1 VELVLCVRLLFA
13 CRESDDPR
21 YVHVATKERPGSRL
35 MPRLEIQILSG
46 QGYSQVASL
55 CLSAPP
61 YAAAA
66 IYTFCIAISSDK
78 LRKRGLFVCVNA
90 VVTIIGCSIIGYA
103 KNKDV
108 RYFGCF
114 LAIMGAQGQL
124 HRLVFTSSS
133 CCTSR
138 LMHDAIIATPQPTSP
153 RCWLSKPTTLSR
165 TPRSRS
171 HPPSLSVW
179 EVSVESWPLPS
190 TVKQISLVT
199 CECPAAQAF
208 PFCVS
213 QLTRFDVLC
222 VFDALFAVLDYGRP
236 SARSSLRSSWS
247 AS

>member
-1 VELVLCVRLLFA
+1 
-13 CRESDDPR
+13 
-21 YVHVATKERPGSRL
+21 
-35 MPRLEIQILSG
+35 M
-46 QGYSQVASL
+46 
-55 CLSAPP
+55 
-61 YAAAA
+61 
-66 IYTFCIAISSDK
+66 
-78 LRKRGLFVCVNA
+78 NA

-114 LAIMGAQGQL
+114 LAIMGAQGQSN
-124 HRLVFTSSS
+124 RLGRCLLSSS

-138 LMHDAIIATPQPTSP
+138 LMHDAILATLQPTSL

-171 HPPSLSVW
+171 HPPSSSVW

-199 CECPAAQAF
+199 CECPAARAF

-222 VFDALFAVLDYGRP
+222 VFDALFAVLGYGRP
-236 SARSSLRSSWS
+236 SAPSSLRSSWS